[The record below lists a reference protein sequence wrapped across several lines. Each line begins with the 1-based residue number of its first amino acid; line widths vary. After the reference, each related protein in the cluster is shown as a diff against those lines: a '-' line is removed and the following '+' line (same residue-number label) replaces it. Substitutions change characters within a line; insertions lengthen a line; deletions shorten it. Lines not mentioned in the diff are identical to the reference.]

1 MDSLRFKGRS
11 QAVKRQLPDSPLS
24 LGQPLQSVL
33 LRFRRLLDLGLQ
45 LLLLADD
52 LLLLQSDLL
61 RALHHLDLHLLLLD
75 ALLGF
80 GHLVTK
86 PRRRWGGWGK

>member
-11 QAVKRQLPDSPLS
+11 QAVKRQLPDSPLG